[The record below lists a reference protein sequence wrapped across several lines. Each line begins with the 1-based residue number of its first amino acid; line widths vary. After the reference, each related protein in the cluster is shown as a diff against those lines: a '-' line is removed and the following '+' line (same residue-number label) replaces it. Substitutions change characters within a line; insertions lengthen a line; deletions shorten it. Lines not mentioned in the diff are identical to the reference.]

1 MWFRC
6 SYTPLTLKVS
16 KPEVWRKKMHSRMI
30 FFRWLAATRVFR
42 FFLLV
47 SFCLPNWDLYNSVVY
62 FVIFSFFIPTPASF
76 LKRISPEL
84 RLCFKSMS
92 LYFCLYFYRRKMS
105 AAVSSQPSGCRN
117 EKKIVFFLL
126 ATSPSLRR
134 HLVAPSS
141 EKLRILK
148 RFPFLL

>member
-1 MWFRC
+1 MFIHTAYFKSFKTWG
-6 SYTPLTLKVS
+6 V
-16 KPEVWRKKMHSRMI
+16 EKKNAFPND
-30 FFRWLAATRVFR
+30 FFSVTRGDAGFPF
-42 FFLLV
+42 FFLFV